1 MGHIGGRWQAASGG
15 VRLATECSVQSV
27 AVRLQRDDGSWLPI
41 EQVLGTFIHEMAHVV
56 RDTIPKPPDRVLLIA
71 HFSARRCPK
80 AMRVGVSGPHGLAG
94 SNGTK
99 FLAPPCDPTPG
110 VL

>member
-1 MGHIGGRWQAASGG
+1 MNEHLHRLERGSSAVRIRMARIGGRWQAASGG

-56 RDTIPKPPDRVLLIA
+56 RVE
-71 HFSARRCPK
+71 
-80 AMRVGVSGPHGLAG
+80 G
-94 SNGTK
+94 SRQAYFG
-99 FLAPPCDPTPG
+99 
-110 VL
+110 